1 MILDAV
7 QELVGGTLPAPHQPL
22 MEAGLD
28 SLGVVELRNSLATAT
43 GLELPAT
50 LVFDHGTPAA
60 LAKHIDALMLPL
72 GAGDEEDDGD
82 METMEDVQPT
92 PDGRLTP
99 RKRTG
104 CSDLGP
110 CWSCAG
116 SRKRLAVFLWSIPRG
131 CYYRYGFSQRP
142 RRHHMIAM
150 ALCLYSR
157 ALLA

>member
-99 RKRTG
+99 AANLT
-104 CSDLGP
+104 
-110 CWSCAG
+110 AG
-116 SRKRLAVFLWSIPRG
+116 SQVVR
-131 CYYRYGFSQRP
+131 QRS
-142 RRHHMIAM
+142 
-150 ALCLYSR
+150 LTWL
-157 ALLA
+157 